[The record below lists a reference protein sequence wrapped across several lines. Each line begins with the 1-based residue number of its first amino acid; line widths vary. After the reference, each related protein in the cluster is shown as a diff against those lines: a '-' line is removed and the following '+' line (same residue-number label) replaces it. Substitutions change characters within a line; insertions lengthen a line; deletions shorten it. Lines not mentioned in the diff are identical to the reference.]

1 MPLVY
6 SRAHSS
12 PSMRNIA
19 VSAESQIDGIE
30 SQENALEFFTLNAVN
45 SVEESDDS
53 GTPHKR

>member
-1 MPLVY
+1 
-6 SRAHSS
+6 
-12 PSMRNIA
+12 MRNIA